1 LNNDMQALQ
10 HVFSLSKKMGL
21 IIKQN
26 MMWALVYNV
35 GALPLAM
42 AGYVEPW
49 QAALG
54 MSVSSLVVVLNSFR
68 LRFVLSKANKAKQQ
82 KRVEFG

>member
-1 LNNDMQALQ
+1 
-10 HVFSLSKKMGL
+10 
-21 IIKQN
+21 

>member
-1 LNNDMQALQ
+1 
-10 HVFSLSKKMGL
+10 
-21 IIKQN
+21 
-26 MMWALVYNV
+26 
-35 GALPLAM
+35 M